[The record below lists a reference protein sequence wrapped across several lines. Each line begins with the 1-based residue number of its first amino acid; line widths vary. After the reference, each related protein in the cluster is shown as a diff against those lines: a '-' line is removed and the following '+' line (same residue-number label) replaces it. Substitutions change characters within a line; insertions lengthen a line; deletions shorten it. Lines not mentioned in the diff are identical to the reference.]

1 MVIIKSR
8 SPLQHGVD
16 ILLTMLGWAA
26 FAYLFI
32 AGTFA
37 MLAENPGDQAW
48 LPAQLF
54 STLATLRDYTALTL
68 AGALLLLVWAKY
80 NQYRFRGKDRR
91 KSEALLSEAKLLAS
105 FKISSAQLS
114 VLQQARTSV
123 IRHDEHGNILGVD
136 AAVP

>member
-8 SPLQHGVD
+8 SPLQHSVD
-16 ILLTMLGWAA
+16 ILLTTLGWTA

-32 AGTFA
+32 AGTLA
-37 MLAENPGDQAW
+37 MLAENSGDQVW
-48 LPAQLF
+48 LPAQLLP
-54 STLATLRDYTALTL
+54 TLATLRDYTALTL

-91 KSEALLSEAKLLAS
+91 KSAASLSEAKLLAS
-105 FKISSAQLS
+105 FQVSSAQLS
-114 VLQQARTSV
+114 VLQQARASV

-136 AAVP
+136 AVAL